1 MAAIESNGSTVN
13 HNGNY
18 EEMTQIIVTTPGKVI
33 KMGAQGI
40 IMEGTENEC

>member
-1 MAAIESNGSTVN
+1 MAAFESNGSTVN

-18 EEMTQIIVTTPGKVI
+18 KEIIQFIVTTPGKEV

-40 IMEGTENEC
+40 TMEGTLK